1 MGDLRLILFEISS
14 KIPNFHP
21 NKSDL
26 VANSELQM
34 MLNDENTDEIA
45 DKIFKLY
52 ERLAYRLIVT
62 MDDLPKD
69 SMPFEWYIKSTEHI
83 SEDGSS
89 KNTPLDDSGMRFGNV
104 CIWM

>member
-1 MGDLRLILFEISS
+1 M
-14 KIPNFHP
+14 
-21 NKSDL
+21 
-26 VANSELQM
+26 ANSELQM

-89 KNTPLDDSGMRFGNV
+89 KNTPLDDSGMRFVHV
-104 CIWM
+104 CRKMHQEDKTGFLSNNYVQISMRT